1 MQTLIE
7 LKTAAEDD
15 GTVVF
20 DAWKSTVEEMI
31 TDGAE
36 EFDSKITYEIAT
48 EVDSML
54 DEIEKIFNES
64 VSEGIA
70 DWETVF
76 GAEI

>member
-1 MQTLIE
+1 
-7 LKTAAEDD
+7 
-15 GTVVF
+15 
-20 DAWKSTVEEMI
+20 MI

>member
-20 DAWKSTVEEMI
+20 DTWKSTVEEMI

-36 EFDSKITYEIAT
+36 EFDSKITYEIAS